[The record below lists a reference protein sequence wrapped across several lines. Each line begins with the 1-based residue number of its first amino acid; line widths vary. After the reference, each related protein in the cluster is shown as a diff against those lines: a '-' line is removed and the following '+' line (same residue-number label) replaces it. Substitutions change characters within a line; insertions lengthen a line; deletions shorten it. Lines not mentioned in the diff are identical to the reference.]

1 METIRK
7 ASEGNTFTGVSQW
20 CGYEN
25 AAWSYPDRHVVG
37 AASQPVGCWQ
47 LWSWFQEEE
56 EMGWIMETL
65 TLWKLCGQVGVQRL
79 GIKLVLWK
87 KRFEEEQ
94 IVASSGIVLV
104 PPCFYM
110 FC

>member
-1 METIRK
+1 VNDQEEYYMETIRK

-37 AASQPVGCWQ
+37 AASRPVGLWQ

-65 TLWKLCGQVGVQRL
+65 TLWKLCGWVGVQRL
-79 GIKLVLWK
+79 GIKLVLWSHG
-87 KRFEEEQ
+87 RR
-94 IVASSGIVLV
+94 GTD
-104 PPCFYM
+104 C
-110 FC
+110 C